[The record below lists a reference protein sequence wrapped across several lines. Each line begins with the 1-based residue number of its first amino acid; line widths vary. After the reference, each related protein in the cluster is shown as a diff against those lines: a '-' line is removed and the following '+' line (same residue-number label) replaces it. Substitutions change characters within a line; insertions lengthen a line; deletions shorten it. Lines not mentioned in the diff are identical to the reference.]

1 MVSANSATL
10 PVKLTITD
18 WTRAVASN
26 AAREILV
33 VQTPRLLANISPST
47 AIYSAMGV
55 TVAYLASVSRLVV
68 NVHPLSTGTLVQ
80 LRSPNLTPGRR
91 SP

>member
-26 AAREILV
+26 AASEILV
-33 VQTPRLLANISPST
+33 AQTPRLLANISPST
-47 AIYSAMGV
+47 A
-55 TVAYLASVSRLVV
+55 RWE
-68 NVHPLSTGTLVQ
+68 
-80 LRSPNLTPGRR
+80 
-91 SP
+91 